1 MIRTL
6 NEHDQDGLSQYM
18 IVGGLQEIAE
28 THILVGRT
36 RVLVISTP
44 TGLTLGD
51 MVTVCAHRRGDQYV
65 ADAITRGL
73 PARTP
78 SASAGQ

>member
-6 NEHDQDGLSQYM
+6 NQRDQDGLSQYM
-18 IVGGLQEIAE
+18 IVGGLQEIGE

-36 RVLVISTP
+36 RVLVNSKP
-44 TGLTLGD
+44 RGLTLGD

-65 ADAITRGL
+65 ADAITAGL

-78 SASAGQ
+78 GGVAG